1 MLRPTYYWAR
11 ARVHSP
17 NKFLPPLL
25 LYNNLSKLCM
35 VLKAGN
41 FVRRSGVSP
50 RVKQFDEFVISP
62 AAASP
67 GLFGGCDV
75 ERTSVLL
82 SLSQRINTPKLC
94 ISLLLSLL
102 SIAMAAASDTTV
114 TQVSADEYL
123 PHRPPSPTASLATSL
138 SPTLVDKSSYTERP
152 SLKICFPI
160 IIPSGSSPYFI
171 EIVDIE
177 VFLTPMSLYR
187 VSSSSNQTTLHSYRD
202 NVEVANIR
210 WDRSSP
216 RMVFRRKKIK
226 CKAWLPLTGTGPQK
240 DSEYI
245 CPFMSFQVES
255 DGDPPPGLAC
265 SLSAMHNSLG
275 HRGGPLVMCVCSC

>member
-1 MLRPTYYWAR
+1 M
-11 ARVHSP
+11 
-17 NKFLPPLL
+17 
-25 LYNNLSKLCM
+25 
-35 VLKAGN
+35 
-41 FVRRSGVSP
+41 
-50 RVKQFDEFVISP
+50 
-62 AAASP
+62 
-67 GLFGGCDV
+67 
-75 ERTSVLL
+75 TSVFFPSPSESILPNFASLYPL
-82 SLSQRINTPKLC
+82 SP
-94 ISLLLSLL
+94 L
-102 SIAMAAASDTTV
+102 SIAMAAASDTT
-114 TQVSADEYL
+114 QVSADKYL
-123 PHRPPSPTASLATSL
+123 PHRPPSPTTSLATSL

-255 DGDPPPGLAC
+255 DGDPPPGLVR
-265 SLSAMHNSLG
+265 SLTAMQNSLG
-275 HRGGPLVMCVCSC
+275 HRGGHPVMCVCSC